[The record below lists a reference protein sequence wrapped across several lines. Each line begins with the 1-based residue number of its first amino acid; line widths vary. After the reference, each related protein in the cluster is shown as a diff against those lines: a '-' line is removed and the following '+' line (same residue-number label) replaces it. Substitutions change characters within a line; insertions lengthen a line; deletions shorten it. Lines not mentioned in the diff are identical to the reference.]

1 MTPASDTVPTMPLT
15 SGPDAALMFPTLS
28 PAQLARVASR
38 GVTRSTTPGEVLV
51 EPGDTDVPFFVLI
64 EGRLEV
70 TRPSDEGDLLIAAHR
85 PGQFTGEASMLLGRP
100 ALMCVRAGES
110 SEVVQLTRDQMHALV
125 QTDTDVGTLLMNVLI
140 RRRLALVDQ
149 GLGDVLLV
157 GSLHSA
163 DTLRIRAFLTRNGHP
178 FKYVDIDDTPDV
190 RTLLAGFGVVPGD
203 IPIVICRNDVV
214 LKNPD
219 NRLIAAH
226 LRFNERID
234 LRRIRD
240 VVIIGAGPAGLA
252 AALYAASEGLDALV
266 VEADAPGGQAAS
278 SSRIENFL
286 GFPAGLTGQEL
297 ADRAYAQ
304 VQKFGAS
311 VLIANGAAA
320 LDGERTPYGVRL
332 DEGIALPARTVV
344 VATGA
349 RYRRPYLPALARFEN
364 AGVYYNAT
372 FTEAAQVSD
381 ADEVVVVGGANSAGQ
396 AAVFLA
402 QKAKRVHMLIRA
414 GSRPARMSQYLLRR
428 IENEERIQV
437 RMHTELVALG
447 GHDQLEWV
455 DWNDGAGIVTRHEI
469 KHVFLMTGAD
479 PNTGWLGDRVALCP
493 KGFVKTGPDLTQDE
507 LAAARW
513 PLDRMPYLLETSL
526 PGVFAVG
533 DVRYGNIRRV
543 ASAVGEGSIVMSFV
557 NRVLAR

>member
-1 MTPASDTVPTMPLT
+1 MTPASDIVAAMPLT
-15 SGPDAALMFPTLS
+15 SGPDAALMFPTLT
-28 PAQLARVASR
+28 PAQLVRVASR
-38 GVTRSTTPGEVLV
+38 GVKRSTAPGEVLV

-64 EGRLEV
+64 EGGLEV
-70 TRPSDEGDLLIAAHR
+70 TRPSGRGDLLIAAHR

-100 ALMCVRAGES
+100 ALMRVRAGEP
-110 SEVVQLTRDQMHALV
+110 SEVVQLTRDQMHALI
-125 QTDTDVGTLLMNVLI
+125 QNDTDVGTLLMNVLI

-178 FKYVDIDDTPDV
+178 FQYVDIDGTPDV
-190 RTLLAGFGVVPGD
+190 GTLLAGFGVVPDD

-214 LKNPD
+214 LKNPS
-219 NRLIAAH
+219 NRRIAAR

-234 LRRIRD
+234 LQRLRD
-240 VVIIGAGPAGLA
+240 VVIIGAGPGGLA

-286 GFPAGLTGQEL
+286 GFPAGLSGQEL
-297 ADRAYAQ
+297 AGRAYAQ

-311 VLIANGAAA
+311 VLIANGATA

-332 DEGIALPARTVV
+332 DDGITIPARTVV

-349 RYRRPYLPALARFEN
+349 RYRRPPLQNLERFES

-372 FTEAAQVSD
+372 FTEAAHISD
-381 ADEVVVVGGANSAGQ
+381 TDEVVVVGGANSAGQ

-402 QKAKRVHMLIRA
+402 QKARRVHMLVR
-414 GSRPARMSQYLLRR
+414 GGRRSGRMSQYLLRR
-428 IENEERIQV
+428 IESEERIQV
-437 RMHTELVALG
+437 RMETELVALG
-447 GHDQLEWV
+447 GHDHLEWV
-455 DWNDGAGIVTRHEI
+455 DWQDGAGIVTRHEI
-469 KHVFLMTGAD
+469 RHVFLMTGAD
-479 PNTGWLGDRVALCP
+479 PNTSWLGSRVALCA
-493 KGFVKTGPDLTQDE
+493 KGFVKTGSDLTQGE
-507 LAAARW
+507 LAAAHW
-513 PLDRMPYLLETSL
+513 PHQRMPHLLETSL

-533 DVRYGNIRRV
+533 DVRYGTIRRV

-557 NRVLAR
+557 RRVLAE